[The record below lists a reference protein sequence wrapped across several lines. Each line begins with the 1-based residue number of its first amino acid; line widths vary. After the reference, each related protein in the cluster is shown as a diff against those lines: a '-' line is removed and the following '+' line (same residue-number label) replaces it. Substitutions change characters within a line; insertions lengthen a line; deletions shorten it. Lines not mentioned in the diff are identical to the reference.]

1 MDKEEKEKRV
11 KLIAETIE
19 YLMKQIDLFVNQMTY
34 EDIEILIESK
44 EALKE
49 KISRNESAM
58 ALIFALGGDY
68 DSSEDEMKIET
79 LDCLIKIIRARNKYK
94 NKVLEKQEEMKK
106 RQETLRILGL

>member
-1 MDKEEKEKRV
+1 MGKEEKEKRI

-79 LDCLIKIIRARNKYK
+79 LDCLIKIIKARNKYK

-106 RQETLRILGL
+106 RQETLRMLGL

>member
-1 MDKEEKEKRV
+1 MDKEEKEKRI

-79 LDCLIKIIRARNKYK
+79 LDCLIKIIKARNKYK

>member
-1 MDKEEKEKRV
+1 MSEEEKEKRI

-106 RQETLRILGL
+106 RQETLRMLGL

>member
-1 MDKEEKEKRV
+1 MKKEEKEKRI
-11 KLIAETIE
+11 KLIADTID
-19 YLMKQIDLFVNQMTY
+19 YLMNQIDLFVNQMTY

-106 RQETLRILGL
+106 RQETLRMLGL

>member
-1 MDKEEKEKRV
+1 MDKEEKEKRI
-11 KLIAETIE
+11 KLIADTID
-19 YLMKQIDLFVNQMTY
+19 YLMNQIDLFVNQMTY

-58 ALIFALGGDY
+58 ALIFALGGNY

-79 LDCLIKIIRARNKYK
+79 LDCLIRIIKARNKYK
-94 NKVLEKQEEMKK
+94 EKVLEQREQIKKKQEALKM
-106 RQETLRILGL
+106 LGL

>member
-1 MDKEEKEKRV
+1 MWKEEKEKRI

-19 YLMKQIDLFVNQMTY
+19 YLMKQIDLFVNQITY

-68 DSSEDEMKIET
+68 DSSED
-79 LDCLIKIIRARNKYK
+79 CLIKIIRARNKYK

>member
-11 KLIAETIE
+11 KLIADTIE
-19 YLMKQIDLFVNQMTY
+19 YLMKQIDLFVEQMTY

-44 EALKE
+44 DSLKE

-58 ALIFALGGDY
+58 ALIFALGGNY

-79 LDCLIKIIRARNKYK
+79 LDCLIKIMKARNKYK
-94 NKVLEKQEEMKK
+94 EKVLEEKEKIKK
-106 RQETLRILGL
+106 RQEALRMLGL

>member
-1 MDKEEKEKRV
+1 
-11 KLIAETIE
+11 
-19 YLMKQIDLFVNQMTY
+19 MTY

-106 RQETLRILGL
+106 RQETLRMLGL

>member
-94 NKVLEKQEEMKK
+94 NKVLEKQEKMKK
-106 RQETLRILGL
+106 RQETLRMLGL

>member
-1 MDKEEKEKRV
+1 MKKEEKEKRI
-11 KLIAETIE
+11 KLIADTID
-19 YLMKQIDLFVNQMTY
+19 YLMNQIDLFVNQMTY

-58 ALIFALGGDY
+58 VLIFALGGDY

-106 RQETLRILGL
+106 RQETLRMLGL

>member
-1 MDKEEKEKRV
+1 MEKEEKEKRI

>member
-1 MDKEEKEKRV
+1 MGKEEKEKRI

-94 NKVLEKQEEMKK
+94 NKVLEKQEEIKK